1 MKPATFTDATFEAEV
16 ISSDRPVLV
25 DVGANW
31 CGPCRLIDPI
41 LKELAVEYAGR
52 LKVGKMDFDS
62 SHSSA
67 VRYGIQSLPT
77 LLLFKNGHEMDR
89 LVGAVPK
96 QRLVRSIE
104 KVLDDDTRIGHVPTA
119 T

>member
-1 MKPATFTDATFEAEV
+1 MTPATFTDATFETEV

-41 LKELAVEYAGR
+41 IKELAVEYAGR
-52 LKVGKMDFDS
+52 LKVGKLNFDT

-77 LLLFKNGHEMDR
+77 LLLFRSGNVVNR

-96 QRLVRSIE
+96 QRLVDSIE
-104 KVLDDDTRIGHVPTA
+104 EILNDVRR
-119 T
+119 

>member
-1 MKPATFTDATFEAEV
+1 MTPATFTDANFETEV

-41 LKELAVEYAGR
+41 VKKLAVEYVGR
-52 LKVGKMDFDS
+52 LKVGKMNFDT

-77 LLLFKNGHEMDR
+77 LLLFNNGDVVNR

-96 QRLVRSIE
+96 QRLVDSIE
-104 KVLDDDTRIGHVPTA
+104 EALANVSR
-119 T
+119 

>member
-1 MKPATFTDATFEAEV
+1 MTPATFTDATFETEV

-31 CGPCRLIDPI
+31 CGPCRLIEPVV
-41 LKELAVEYAGR
+41 KELAVEYAGR
-52 LKVGKMDFDS
+52 LKVGKMDFDT

-77 LLLFKNGHEMDR
+77 LLLFKDGSVVDR
-89 LVGAVPK
+89 MVGAVPK
-96 QRLVRSIE
+96 QRLVDSIE
-104 KVLDDDTRIGHVPTA
+104 EVLAG
-119 T
+119 

>member
-1 MKPATFTDATFEAEV
+1 MTPAMFTDATFETEV

-31 CGPCRLIDPI
+31 CGPCRLIEPI
-41 LKELAVEYAGR
+41 VKKLAVEYAGR
-52 LKVGKMDFDS
+52 LKVGKLDFDT

-77 LLLFKNGHEMDR
+77 LLLFKSGNVVDR

-96 QRLVRSIE
+96 QRLVDSIE
-104 KVLDDDTRIGHVPTA
+104 EILTDARR
-119 T
+119 

>member
-1 MKPATFTDATFEAEV
+1 MTPATFTDASFETEV

-31 CGPCRLIDPI
+31 CGPCRLIAPI
-41 LKELAVEYAGR
+41 IKELAAEYAGR
-52 LKVGKMDFDS
+52 LKVGKMDFDT

-77 LLLFKNGHEMDR
+77 LLFFKDGNVVDR
-89 LVGAVPK
+89 VVGAVPK
-96 QRLVRSIE
+96 QRLVDSIE
-104 KVLDDDTRIGHVPTA
+104 EILTDVRR
-119 T
+119 

>member
-1 MKPATFTDATFEAEV
+1 MKPDTFTDATFETEV

-41 LKELAVEYAGR
+41 VKELAVEYAGR
-52 LKVGKMDFDS
+52 LKVGKMDFDT

-77 LLLFKNGHEMDR
+77 LLLFRNGRVVDR
-89 LVGAVPK
+89 QVGAVPR
-96 QRLVRSIE
+96 QRIVDSIE
-104 KVLDDDTRIGHVPTA
+104 GVLADPRE
-119 T
+119 

>member
-1 MKPATFTDATFEAEV
+1 MTPATFTDATFDTEV

-31 CGPCRLIDPI
+31 CGPCRLIAPI
-41 LKELAVEYAGR
+41 VKELAVEYAGR
-52 LKVGKMDFDS
+52 LKVGKMDFDT

-77 LLLFKNGHEMDR
+77 LLLFKDGNVVDR

-96 QRLVRSIE
+96 QRLVDSIE
-104 KVLDDDTRIGHVPTA
+104 EILVNVRR
-119 T
+119 